1 MPLLEQKP
9 PNKESVACKDFEQ
22 LRRGD
27 WLMRLTRN
35 EISVFGR
42 FPKITPI
49 EFTTKPIRRGSIDY
63 NRIENIPP
71 LEFSARPMGKGNIDN
86 SSSDRITPLEFGT
99 KPIRKGNSDFSGCD
113 RITKSE
119 LRTKMMRKGNSDY
132 SGSDRIPRLEFRTKP
147 MRKDDAD
154 WKFTDKMMLFDAT
167 TGSKNYTICKIL
179 VSNILPT
186 DGGQPSNLYT
196 SNSGF
201 RMSSNI

>member
-1 MPLLEQKP
+1 
-9 PNKESVACKDFEQ
+9 
-22 LRRGD
+22 
-27 WLMRLTRN
+27 
-35 EISVFGR
+35 
-42 FPKITPI
+42 
-49 EFTTKPIRRGSIDY
+49 
-63 NRIENIPP
+63 
-71 LEFSARPMGKGNIDN
+71 MGKGNIDN
-86 SSSDRITPLEFGT
+86 SSSDRITPLEFGR

-119 LRTKMMRKGNSDY
+119 LRTK
-132 SGSDRIPRLEFRTKP
+132 L

-201 RMSSNI
+201 RMRWPNFTVVIYRFSQG